1 MALRN
6 VNLVPPDLMAR
17 TLLGR
22 HLSVWSCCLLLSLAI
37 CLGLYLAGALI
48 ISAQHQSLMKRNGE
62 PRFVAMM
69 EEQKRL
75 QNEFTTLD
83 RQKSELRAIESR
95 KQSLAPVLGRLSEI
109 MNGGTWLSQLSLET
123 TEGQRGGT
131 ELVLVGSATSNDNL
145 GDFLNRL
152 SGDRLFREVTLR
164 SSTGSDAEQ
173 EQKGGRGPVRFQIAC
188 RLNKGSGP

>member
-1 MALRN
+1 MALRD

-17 TLLGR
+17 RLLAR
-22 HLSVWSCCLLLSLAI
+22 HLSVWSCCLVLSLAI
-37 CLGLYLAGALI
+37 CLGLYLAGALV

-83 RQKSELRAIESR
+83 RQKSELRAIEAR

-109 MNGGTWLSQLSLET
+109 MNGGTWLSQLSMET

-131 ELVLVGSATSNDNL
+131 DLVAGRFRHVERQFGRLLEQALRRSLVQGSYPAVLDRFRCRPGAERRTGTGQVSNCL
-145 GDFLNRL
+145 P
-152 SGDRLFREVTLR
+152 
-164 SSTGSDAEQ
+164 AE
-173 EQKGGRGPVRFQIAC
+173 
-188 RLNKGSGP
+188 